1 MGGRVKGENALLVFE
16 KHLQAG
22 VVDPLFSSLL
32 GNRIQQATVV
42 NYLTKFEIT
51 CLSRKLLGNFSLNH
65 IFYKVER
72 PTSTASDYRPFNLNL
87 SFFVPSTVLVNPEN
101 DRESQLI
108 CCRF

>member
-65 IFYKVER
+65 IFYKLER
-72 PTSTASDYRPFNLNL
+72 PTSTASDYRPFDLNL

-101 DRESQLI
+101 D
-108 CCRF
+108 

>member
-22 VVDPLFSSLL
+22 VVDPQFSSLL

-72 PTSTASDYRPFNLNL
+72 PTSTASDYRPFDLNL
-87 SFFVPSTVLVNPEN
+87 SFFVPGTVLVNPEN
-101 DRESQLI
+101 D
-108 CCRF
+108 